1 MAIRIVGVDLPQNK
15 RGEIALTY
23 IFGIGRSSS
32 AKILEKAGVDKDLK
46 VKDWTD
52 DQAAKIREIIG
63 ADYKVEGDL
72 RSEIQLNIKRL
83 MDIGCYRG
91 IRHRI
96 GLPVRGQSTKN
107 NARTRK
113 GKKKTVANKKKL
125 LNNNQVWQRKQ
136 LLLRKEMSKLVLRD
150 NFMCTHHSTI
160 SLLLW
165 QIAKVRSSLG
175 LQQVKWALEVQRR
188 TLLMQHRWQHRIALR
203 LHMILV

>member
-23 IFGIGRSSS
+23 IYGIGRSSA
-32 AKILEKAGVDKDLK
+32 AKILDKAGIDKDIK

-52 DQAAKIREIIG
+52 DQAGKIRSVIAEG
-63 ADYKVEGDL
+63 FKVEGDL

-91 IRHRI
+91 VRHRH

-113 GKKKTVANKKKL
+113 GRKKTVANKKKAT
-125 LNNNQVWQRKQ
+125 K
-136 LLLRKEMSKLVLRD
+136 
-150 NFMCTHHSTI
+150 
-160 SLLLW
+160 
-165 QIAKVRSSLG
+165 
-175 LQQVKWALEVQRR
+175 
-188 TLLMQHRWQHRIALR
+188 
-203 LHMILV
+203 